1 MTHASTAAWFFTA
14 LTVGCAATNPAVPNQ
29 PASGSATGRSSEPSP
44 KPAPGADCTAIATG
58 ATKLRVCRELA
69 YQGDS
74 DEHVVKVVEPT
85 TAQEHVLVKAK
96 STILEVCDPTWQGFA
111 TDIASTKYTDAGG
124 GRIDVH
130 VRYRRAQL
138 ETLSGD
144 PACNAAR
151 EKADTR
157 MLVDKLGEIRTL
169 NVSFQ
174 CAEARCKAVDPSVA
188 AKGIEEGWLELPE
201 WR

>member
-1 MTHASTAAWFFTA
+1 
-14 LTVGCAATNPAVPNQ
+14 
-29 PASGSATGRSSEPSP
+29 
-44 KPAPGADCTAIATG
+44 
-58 ATKLRVCRELA
+58 
-69 YQGDS
+69 
-74 DEHVVKVVEPT
+74 
-85 TAQEHVLVKAK
+85 VKAK
-96 STILEVCDPTWQGFA
+96 STILGVCEATWQGFA
-111 TDIASTKYTDAGG
+111 TDIVSTKYTDAGG

-130 VRYRRAQL
+130 VRYRRARV
-138 ETLSGD
+138 ESLSGD

-169 NVSFQ
+169 NLSFACTQ
-174 CAEARCKAVDPSVA
+174 ARCQAVDASVA

>member
-1 MTHASTAAWFFTA
+1 MTRAWMAALWFTA
-14 LTVGCAATNPAVPNQ
+14 SGCAATNPTVPSQ
-29 PASGSATGRSSEPSP
+29 SASGPANHSGEPSQ
-44 KPAPGADCTAIATG
+44 KRGSGDDCTTVPTG
-58 ATKLRVCRELA
+58 TTEIQVCRELS

-74 DEHVVKVVEPT
+74 DEHVVKVVAPA

-96 STILEVCDPTWQGFA
+96 STILGLCEPTWQGFA
-111 TDIASTKYTDAGG
+111 TDIVSTKYTDAGG

-188 AKGIEEGWLELPE
+188 AKGIEEGWLELPA